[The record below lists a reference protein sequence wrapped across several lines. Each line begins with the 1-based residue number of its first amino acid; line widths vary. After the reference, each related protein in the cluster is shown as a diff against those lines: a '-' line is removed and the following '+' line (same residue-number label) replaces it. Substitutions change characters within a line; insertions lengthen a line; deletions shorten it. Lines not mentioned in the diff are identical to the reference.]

1 MFLIFVNVTRCSD
14 DVYIA
19 LYNVV
24 IKYYSINH
32 QMLLKTN
39 WLFLKV
45 HLSKNIFLHAACG
58 AQNVMPK
65 KASQSPPFFVN
76 SASQYAWFT
85 LDTIFR
91 VDIAEGIWKAVSVY
105 IWCKD
110 VEEGG
115 SYWLPLQVL
124 VFCFQGLWCCM

>member
-1 MFLIFVNVTRCSD
+1 MIIPEGAFIKKYFFARCMWSTKC
-14 DVYIA
+14 YA
-19 LYNVV
+19 QEGL
-24 IKYYSINH
+24 SI
-32 QMLLKTN
+32 
-39 WLFLKV
+39 
-45 HLSKNIFLHAACG
+45 
-58 AQNVMPK
+58 
-65 KASQSPPFFVN
+65 PPFFVN

-115 SYWLPLQVL
+115 SY
-124 VFCFQGLWCCM
+124 